1 MYAMLA
7 SSSPWS
13 ATLLC
18 ACAAAVA
25 VAPSTAAH
33 AAPMTCRFVLEAW
46 NGSVV
51 KERDDCRARPA
62 ADARDGSPV
71 AGRAGSAR
79 RVDRLHGRACRSPT
93 TAWRTMPDPSVEWRM
108 RDAGV
113 PTQSGQPRGGMRG
126 ARAEGARGE
135 RRILPNSASGNTRM
149 IDVIASD
156 TEVLANSSCRL
167 ACPVWL
173 SMTAV

>member
-108 RDAGV
+108 RDAGM

-126 ARAEGARGE
+126 AR
-135 RRILPNSASGNTRM
+135 
-149 IDVIASD
+149 
-156 TEVLANSSCRL
+156 
-167 ACPVWL
+167 
-173 SMTAV
+173 

>member
-1 MYAMLA
+1 MLA

-25 VAPSTAAH
+25 VAPGTAAH
-33 AAPMTCRFVLEAW
+33 AAPMTCRSVLEAW
-46 NGSVV
+46 KGSAV
-51 KERDDCRARPA
+51 KERDDCLARPA

-79 RVDRLHGRACRSPT
+79 RVDRLHGRAGRSPT
-93 TAWRTMPDPSVEWRM
+93 TAWRTMPGPSVEWRM

-156 TEVLANSSCRL
+156 TEVRANSSCRL